1 MKDKIRIY
9 VLARELDIESKDL
22 VDLCK
27 KAGFDVKSQLSSI
40 DPEQRDQI
48 IKMLQT
54 KSTAPPAAPPPPA
67 PPAAARPAVIP
78 PRPPTLTAPR
88 GPVKTLTTPSPAS
101 APAPAPAPA
110 SAPTTPVVE
119 PAPAASTP
127 PDPPPAP
134 PTPAP
139 PPSTK
144 ASLPPAP
151 PAPPPTVPRPPPELS
166 PKVRNLDQLT
176 RRPATLPPSAPGQ
189 TSSPAAESKPGDKRG
204 DRPRPATP
212 NVVVATSAVKRKPAP
227 APANKPEEKKPEGGA
242 AAHKPLMKLT
252 PEMLQS
258 TSGSV
263 NVKEVLRKIEEK
275 VRSEQIGPRP
285 LTPIGTEDDEDEE
298 AAERRRAGGVSGRDE
313 RHRKR
318 SARAKSR
325 QSELDTD
332 LRHIVLD
339 EEEENNV
346 RSRLHR
352 LRQHRPGTLPRKGDK
367 VELEPPIT
375 VRSLSEALGVR
386 ASDILRK
393 LMERKLMVTI
403 NSNLATDLA
412 EEIAIELGREIVIKA
427 PQDDE
432 EKLLAS
438 FAVAD
443 DPSQLQP
450 RAPVVTVMGHVDHGK
465 TSLLDRIRESNVVAT
480 EAGGI
485 TQHLRAWRVEHGGR
499 PITFLDTP
507 GHEAFTQMRA
517 RGANV
522 TDIVVLVV
530 AADDGVMPQTD
541 EAISHAKAA
550 NVPIIVAI
558 NKVDLPNANITKTKN
573 MLMNRGLVPDDMGG
587 DTPFIETVSVKER
600 ARGINELLDMISLVA
615 ELREL
620 KANPHKPASGVCLE
634 AFISG
639 DEGVTATLLVRD
651 GTLRRGDVLLCG
663 AAYGRVRAMYSDLG
677 KPLEEAGPTLPVR
690 VLGLDVPPNADDK
703 FYVVPDLAQ
712 AREIAHRRQERQRL
726 AQPIKKSTFRL
737 EDLDKAKVV
746 EIKLI
751 LKADVRGSIEAI
763 IKELQKLEHEEV
775 KLKVLHTGVGAIT
788 EGDVQL
794 ALASP
799 EDTLIVG
806 FNVVPDDRA
815 QALADE
821 RGVQVRLYNII
832 YQLTDDLR
840 AAMEGKLKPSEQVV
854 NLGRAV
860 VRQLF
865 KISRVGTVAG
875 CFVTHGTIERSARIR
890 LIREGVVIYPPPDK
904 VATLESL
911 KRIKEDVRE
920 VREGYECGIKIAGY
934 DDLKVDDVIEAYKVV
949 QVQRTL

>member
-1 MKDKIRIY
+1 M
-9 VLARELDIESKDL
+9 
-22 VDLCK
+22 
-27 KAGFDVKSQLSSI
+27 
-40 DPEQRDQI
+40 
-48 IKMLQT
+48 
-54 KSTAPPAAPPPPA
+54 
-67 PPAAARPAVIP
+67 
-78 PRPPTLTAPR
+78 
-88 GPVKTLTTPSPAS
+88 
-101 APAPAPAPA
+101 
-110 SAPTTPVVE
+110 
-119 PAPAASTP
+119 
-127 PDPPPAP
+127 
-134 PTPAP
+134 
-139 PPSTK
+139 
-144 ASLPPAP
+144 
-151 PAPPPTVPRPPPELS
+151 
-166 PKVRNLDQLT
+166 
-176 RRPATLPPSAPGQ
+176 
-189 TSSPAAESKPGDKRG
+189 
-204 DRPRPATP
+204 
-212 NVVVATSAVKRKPAP
+212 ATSALKRKPGTAP
-227 APANKPEEKKPEGGA
+227 SAGKTEEKKPEVAGA
-242 AAHKPLMKLT
+242 AKPLVKLT
-252 PEMLQS
+252 PDILQS
-258 TSGSV
+258 SAGGGV

-275 VRSEQIGPRP
+275 ARQEQLGIRA
-285 LTPIGTEDDEDEE
+285 LAPIGTEDDLEDDELS
-298 AAERRRAGGVSGRDE
+298 ERRRAGGVSGRDE

-325 QSELDTD
+325 QAELETD
-332 LRHIVLD
+332 LRRIVLEED
-339 EEEENNV
+339 EEQTV

-352 LRQHRPGTLPRKGDK
+352 VRQPRPGTLPRKGDK
-367 VELEPPIT
+367 VEIEPPIT
-375 VRSLSEALGVR
+375 VRSFSEALGVR
-386 ASDILRK
+386 ASDIIRK
-393 LMERKLMVTI
+393 LMERKLMMNI
-403 NSNLATDLA
+403 NSVLPTELA
-412 EEIAIELGREIVIKA
+412 EELAIELGREVVIKT
-427 PQDDE
+427 PQNE
-432 EKLLAS
+432 EDKLLAT
-438 FAVAD
+438 FAAPD
-443 DPSQLQP
+443 DPSLLQP
-450 RAPVVTVMGHVDHGK
+450 RAPVVTIMGHVDHGK
-465 TSLLDRIRESNVVAT
+465 TSLLDRIRESNIVAT

-558 NKVDLPNANITKTKN
+558 NKVDLPNANVTKTKN
-573 MLMNRGLVPDDMGG
+573 MLMSRGLVPDDMGG

-615 ELREL
+615 EMREL
-620 KANPHKPASGVCLE
+620 KANPNRPATGVCLE
-634 AFISG
+634 ANISG
-639 DEGVTATLLVRD
+639 DEGVSATLLVQN
-651 GTLRRGDVLLCG
+651 GTLRRGDALLCG

-677 KPLEEAGPTLPVR
+677 KQLEEAGPSMPVR
-690 VLGLDVPPNADDK
+690 VLGLDSPPNADDK
-703 FYVVPDLAQ
+703 FYVVPDIAQ
-712 AREIAHRRQERQRL
+712 AREIALARQERQRL
-726 AQPIKKSTFRL
+726 AQPVKKSTFRL

-763 IKELQKLEHEEV
+763 TKELQKLEHEEV
-775 KLKVLHTGVGAIT
+775 KLKLLHAGIGAIT

-821 RGVQVRLYNII
+821 KGVQIRLYNII
-832 YQLTDDLR
+832 YQITDDLR
-840 AAMEGKLKPSEQVV
+840 AALEGKLKPTEQVV

-875 CFVTHGTIERSARIR
+875 CHVTQGVIERSARIR

-911 KRIKEDVRE
+911 RRVKDDVRE
-920 VREGYECGIKIAGY
+920 VREGFECGIKIAGY

-949 QVQRTL
+949 QIQRTL

>member
-1 MKDKIRIY
+1 M
-9 VLARELDIESKDL
+9 
-22 VDLCK
+22 
-27 KAGFDVKSQLSSI
+27 
-40 DPEQRDQI
+40 
-48 IKMLQT
+48 
-54 KSTAPPAAPPPPA
+54 
-67 PPAAARPAVIP
+67 
-78 PRPPTLTAPR
+78 
-88 GPVKTLTTPSPAS
+88 
-101 APAPAPAPA
+101 
-110 SAPTTPVVE
+110 
-119 PAPAASTP
+119 
-127 PDPPPAP
+127 
-134 PTPAP
+134 
-139 PPSTK
+139 
-144 ASLPPAP
+144 
-151 PAPPPTVPRPPPELS
+151 
-166 PKVRNLDQLT
+166 
-176 RRPATLPPSAPGQ
+176 
-189 TSSPAAESKPGDKRG
+189 
-204 DRPRPATP
+204 
-212 NVVVATSAVKRKPAP
+212 ATSALKRKPGTSP
-227 APANKPEEKKPEGGA
+227 ALGKTEEKKPDTA
-242 AAHKPLMKLT
+242 AAKPLVKLT
-252 PEMLQS
+252 PDILQS
-258 TSGSV
+258 STGGGV

-275 VRSEQIGPRP
+275 ARQEQLGSRA
-285 LTPIGTEDDEDEE
+285 LAPIGTEDDVEDDEPL
-298 AAERRRAGGVSGRDE
+298 ERRRAGGVSGRDE

-325 QSELDTD
+325 QAEMETD
-332 LRHIVLD
+332 LRRLVLEEDD
-339 EEEENNV
+339 EQTV

-352 LRQHRPGTLPRKGDK
+352 LRQPRPGTLPRKGDK
-367 VELEPPIT
+367 VEIEPPVT
-375 VRSLSEALGVR
+375 VRSFSEALGVR
-386 ASDILRK
+386 ASDIIRK
-393 LMERKLMVTI
+393 LMERKLMMNI
-403 NSNLATDLA
+403 NSVLPNELA
-412 EEIAIELGREIVIKA
+412 EELAIDLGREVVIKT
-427 PQDDE
+427 PHNE
-432 EKLLAS
+432 EDKLLAS
-438 FAVAD
+438 FAAPD

-450 RAPVVTVMGHVDHGK
+450 RAPVVTIMGHVDHGK
-465 TSLLDRIRESNVVAT
+465 TSLLDRIRESNIVAT

-573 MLMNRGLVPDDMGG
+573 MLMSRGLVPDDMGG

-600 ARGINELLDMISLVA
+600 ARGIHELLDMISLVA
-615 ELREL
+615 EMREL
-620 KANPHKPASGVCLE
+620 KANPNRPATGVCLE
-634 AFISG
+634 ANISG
-639 DEGVTATLLVRD
+639 DEGVTATLLVQN

-677 KPLEEAGPTLPVR
+677 KQLEEAGPSMPVR
-690 VLGLDVPPNADDK
+690 VLGLDSPPNADDK
-703 FYVVPDLAQ
+703 FFVVPDIAQ
-712 AREIAHRRQERQRL
+712 AREIALARQERQRL

-763 IKELQKLEHEEV
+763 TKELQKLEHEEV
-775 KLKVLHTGVGAIT
+775 KLKLLHTGIGAIT

-821 RGVQVRLYNII
+821 KGVQIRLYNII
-832 YQLTDDLR
+832 YQITDDLR
-840 AAMEGKLKPSEQVV
+840 AALEGKLKPTEQVV

-875 CFVTHGTIERSARIR
+875 CYVTQGVIERSARIR

-911 KRIKEDVRE
+911 KRIKDDVRE
-920 VREGYECGIKIAGY
+920 VREGFECGIKIAGY

-949 QVQRTL
+949 QIQRTL

>member
-40 DPEQRDQI
+40 DPDQRDMI
-48 IKMLQT
+48 VKMLQT
-54 KSTAPPAAPPPPA
+54 KSTAPPAAPPPPPA
-67 PPAAARPAVIP
+67 APAAARPPVIP
-78 PRPPTLTAPR
+78 SRPPTLAAPR
-88 GPVKTLTTPSPAS
+88 GPVKPLTTPA
-101 APAPAPAPA
+101 APAPTPAAPEI
-110 SAPTTPVVE
+110 E
-119 PAPAASTP
+119 PAPAVSTP
-127 PDPPPAP
+127 EEPPPT
-134 PTPAP
+134 TPAVP
-139 PPSTK
+139 PATT
-144 ASLPPAP
+144 ASLPTAP
-151 PAPPPTVPRPPPELS
+151 PAPPPLAPRPPPELA

-176 RRPATLPPSAPGQ
+176 RRPVTLPPSTAAS
-189 TSSPAAESKPGDKRG
+189 TSATAAEAKPGEKRS
-204 DRPRPATP
+204 DRPRTAGP
-212 NVVVATSAVKRKPAP
+212 NVVVATSSVKRKPGP
-227 APANKPEEKKPEGGA
+227 APMGKADEKKPEGGA

-258 TSGSV
+258 TSGGV

-275 VRSEQIGPRP
+275 VRSEQLGARP
-285 LTPIGTEDDEDEE
+285 LTPIGTEDDAEDEE

-318 SARAKSR
+318 SARAKTR
-325 QSELDTD
+325 QSETDTD
-332 LRHIVLD
+332 LRRIALD
-339 EEEENNV
+339 DEDEGSI

-352 LRQHRPGTLPRKGDK
+352 MRQHRPGTLPRKGDK

-375 VRSLSEALGVR
+375 VRSMSEALGVR

-403 NSNLATDLA
+403 NSDLSTDLA
-412 EEIAIELGREIVIKA
+412 EEIAIELGREIFIKS

-432 EKLLAS
+432 DKLMAS
-438 FAVAD
+438 YAVED
-443 DPSQLQP
+443 DPAARQP

-485 TQHLRAWRVEHGGR
+485 TQHLRAWRVEHNGR

-558 NKVDLPNANITKTKN
+558 NKVDLPNANLTKTKN
-573 MLMNRGLVPDDMGG
+573 MLMNKGLVPDDMGG
-587 DTPFIETVSVKER
+587 DTPFIETVSVKDR

-615 ELREL
+615 EMKELR
-620 KANPHKPASGVCLE
+620 ANPTKPASGVCLE
-634 AFISG
+634 ALISG
-639 DEGVTATLLVRD
+639 DEGVTATLLVQD

-690 VLGLDVPPNADDK
+690 VLGLDTPPNADDK
-703 FYVVPDLAQ
+703 FFVVPDVAQ
-712 AREIAHRRQERQRL
+712 AREIAEVRQDRQRL
-726 AQPIKKSTFRL
+726 AQPIKKSVFRL

-763 IKELQKLEHEEV
+763 NKELLKLEHEEV

-815 QALADE
+815 RSLADE
-821 RGVQVRLYNII
+821 KGVQVRLYNII

-840 AAMEGKLKPSEQVV
+840 AALEGKLKPSEQVV

-875 CFVTHGTIERSARIR
+875 CHVTQGTIERSARIR
-890 LIREGVVIYPPPDK
+890 LIREGVVIYPPPEK
-904 VATLESL
+904 VATLDSL
-911 KRIKEDVRE
+911 KRIKDDVRE

-934 DDLKVDDVIEAYKVV
+934 DDLKIDDVIEAYKVV